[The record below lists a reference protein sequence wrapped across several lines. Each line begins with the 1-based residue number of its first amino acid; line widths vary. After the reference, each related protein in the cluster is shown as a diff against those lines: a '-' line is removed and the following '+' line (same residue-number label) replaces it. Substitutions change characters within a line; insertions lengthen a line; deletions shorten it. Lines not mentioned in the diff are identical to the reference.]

1 MPALDR
7 GMLWELNRLAGTLDA
22 SGNPTLAATAAA
34 NVWAGTDGLSLQG
47 ALNAE
52 AGTSGLGLRAVCNLI
67 AGTTDLDPGP
77 ALTTIV

>member
-1 MPALDR
+1 MAYSRTLCY
-7 GMLWELNRLAGTLDA
+7 ELNRLAGTLD
-22 SGNPTLAATAAA
+22 GNNAPTLNAQGAA
-34 NVWAGTDGLSLQG
+34 NVWAGTDGLALQG

-77 ALTTIV
+77 ALATIV